1 MHVLPRWPQIYSSRM
16 LSSTGEYRRI
26 LGDRDARFTGRFWT
40 SLFELMGTKLNFS
53 TTNHPQTDGQTE
65 GVNGLLE
72 EYLRHLI
79 AVNQHNWVDLLDI
92 AKFCYNLKLSSATGA
107 SLFEL
112 AIGQQPLTPNELAY
126 DIIVLSGPLPFR
138 LKKDQTVKKDQFSSN
153 LWRSRSF
160 LCCPSAIA
168 QSSFL
173 IERKA
178 LSHLLNPKWLSR
190 GWTYEEPSA
199 RASFDRRT
207 R

>member
-1 MHVLPRWPQIYSSRM
+1 
-16 LSSTGEYRRI
+16 
-26 LGDRDARFTGRFWT
+26 
-40 SLFELMGTKLNFS
+40 MGTKLNFS

-138 LKKDQTVKKDQFSSN
+138 LKKDQTILILRRNNFQVISGAVGAFFAV
-153 LWRSRSF
+153 LLLSRSVPF
-160 LCCPSAIA
+160 L
-168 QSSFL
+168 
-173 IERKA
+173 
-178 LSHLLNPKWLSR
+178 
-190 GWTYEEPSA
+190 
-199 RASFDRRT
+199 
-207 R
+207 